1 VLAMAGRRYYAVPL
15 TYRGQFERRAR
26 KFAGSRQLLTDARPG
41 SVVCVTYLDRGE
53 NLPLSTGDRLRVLAG
68 HDDHKLLYVRCER
81 YPTSVTAAQGG
92 YIFYAGASL
101 AGVSCRGVAEVGHAY
116 YSCPDN
122 ASSPV

>member
-81 YPTSVTAAQGG
+81 YPTSVIHYFCNLSNLDGRVYVYVCIWLG
-92 YIFYAGASL
+92 
-101 AGVSCRGVAEVGHAY
+101 
-116 YSCPDN
+116 
-122 ASSPV
+122 